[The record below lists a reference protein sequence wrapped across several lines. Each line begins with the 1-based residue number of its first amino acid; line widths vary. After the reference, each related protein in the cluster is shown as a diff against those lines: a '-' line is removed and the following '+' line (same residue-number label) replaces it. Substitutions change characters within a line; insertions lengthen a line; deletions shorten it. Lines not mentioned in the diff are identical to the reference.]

1 MKYRRLGRSGLK
13 VSEISLGSWLTY
25 GGYVEREN
33 AVNSIKTAYDLGINF
48 FDTANVYEKGAAE
61 ELVGKALKAYPRE
74 SYVLATKAFWPM
86 GEGPNDRGLRA
97 SIYGAGEC
105 QPEVNSI
112 KTAYDLGINF
122 FDTANV
128 YEKGAAEELVGKALK
143 AYPRESYVLATK
155 AFWPMGE
162 GPNDRGLSRKHI
174 TEQANAS
181 LKRLG
186 HDYVDIFYCHRHD
199 PETPLEETL
208 RAIDDLVRQG
218 KVLYVGVSEWQ
229 ASQIAEAIGV
239 ADRYL
244 LDRIVV
250 NQPIYNMFERY
261 IEKEVMPL
269 SERVGIGQVVFSP
282 LAQGLLT
289 GKYTSASDIPQDSR
303 AAKLDWMRKG
313 ITEEKIAKV
322 QQLEGVAKELGISVG
337 NLALAWILRKDN
349 VASALVGASRPEQ
362 VTENAKA
369 SGIVL
374 SEDVQERIEDILK

>member
-1 MKYRRLGRSGLK
+1 MKYRRLGRTGLK

-33 AVNSIKTAYDLGINF
+33 AVNAIKTAYDLGINF

-61 ELVGKALKAYPRE
+61 VLVGETLKAYPRE

-86 GEGPNDRGLRA
+86 GD
-97 SIYGAGEC
+97 
-105 QPEVNSI
+105 
-112 KTAYDLGINF
+112 
-122 FDTANV
+122 
-128 YEKGAAEELVGKALK
+128 
-143 AYPRESYVLATK
+143 
-155 AFWPMGE
+155 

-174 TEQANAS
+174 MEQAHAS
-181 LKRLG
+181 LKRLN

-199 PETPLEETL
+199 PETPLDETL

-229 ASQIAEAIGV
+229 ASQIAEALTV

-261 IEKEVMPL
+261 IEKEIIPL
-269 SERVGIGQVVFSP
+269 SERSGIGQVVFSP

-289 GKYTSASDIPQDSR
+289 GKYTSASDIPEGSR
-303 AAKLDWMRKG
+303 AAKLEWMRKG

-322 QQLEGVAKELGISVG
+322 RELEKIAGELEVSVG
-337 NLALAWILRKDN
+337 NLALAWILRQRN

-362 VTENAKA
+362 VTENVKA
-369 SGIVL
+369 SGIEL
-374 SEDVQERIEDILK
+374 SEDVQTRIEEILK